1 MNIAGNHTK
10 LPIWAMGLLTIL
22 FCVFTLSYEKYASQR
37 AQEKLDQ
44 HARIIADDL
53 WNFNFN
59 GAIEYLKLA
68 AESNHYEKLAVISHN
83 GELFQEIS
91 TSFPTPLESVLIR
104 IHLTPRVILVSQIIY
119 NDNIIGWVEAV
130 WIPETLYTH
139 LFVFIFFQMILLGIL
154 LYGRIVGEK
163 VKLEHMVNE
172 RTNELTRSN
181 SILKKQIE
189 ERIHAEEALRKSEEK
204 YRFLAENIEDV
215 IWTLNTDFQY
225 SYVSPVAAKMYGWNP
240 DELTGSDMGKILT
253 PASLAVLQ
261 QFLATNKVSVKP
273 AWPPRKTRPG
283 RTIKIPTAEK
293 KPFTAEPSDKK
304 DFIPPQPAI
313 LELEM
318 MHKNGST
325 IWCEV
330 TISFLSDKT
339 SGFTG
344 TMWVAR
350 DITERRIAQQEREE
364 LQEKLERSK
373 KMESLGLLAGGVAHD
388 LNNVLSGIVSYPDL
402 ILLDIDQDSP
412 LREGIETIRDS
423 GIKAAEIVNDL
434 LTLTRRGVFSTQ
446 ILNLNNLVEEY
457 LSSPEYRKMISYHP
471 EIEVTLALEK
481 DLPNIKG
488 SPTPLKKVIMNL
500 VSNAAEAQV
509 KGGEIILRTSSRY
522 LDKTLEGYQSI
533 AEGEYAVLSVIDK
546 GEGID
551 SEDLRRIFE
560 PFYTKKV
567 MGRSGTGLGLTVVW
581 GTIEDH
587 RGYIDII
594 SDKSS
599 GTTIDVYIPICRD
612 NIEEAG
618 DPEEANNFRGNGE
631 KILIVD
637 DIDYQRKIGCA
648 ILKRLNY
655 TVISAA
661 SGEEAVAYLEENTV
675 DLVMLDMIMDNGMD
689 GLETYE
695 NILKRNP
702 GQKAIIASGF
712 SETERVK
719 KAQRLG
725 AGSYIKKPYKLEQ
738 LGKIISQELKD
749 TGKPGNNDVTE

>member
-1 MNIAGNHTK
+1 MKIAGHHTK

-22 FCVFTLSYEKYASQR
+22 FCVFTLSYEKYVSEQ

-91 TSFPTPLESVLIR
+91 TSFPTPLESILIR
-104 IHLTPRVILVSQIIY
+104 IHLTSRVILVSQIVY
-119 NDNIIGWVEAV
+119 NNNIIGWIEAV

-139 LFVFIFFQMILLGIL
+139 LFVFIFFQMILLVIL
-154 LYGRIVGEK
+154 LYSRIVGEK

-215 IWTLNTDFQY
+215 IWTLDTDFHY
-225 SYVSPVAAKMYGWNP
+225 SYVSPVAKKMYGWEP
-240 DELTGSDMGKILT
+240 EELIGSEMDKILEPT
-253 PASLAVLQ
+253 SCTILQ
-261 QFLATNKVSVKP
+261 KFLKEINISENKDYS
-273 AWPPRKTRPG
+273 
-283 RTIKIPTAEK
+283 
-293 KPFTAEPSDKK
+293 
-304 DFIPPQPAI
+304 PPQPAI
-313 LELEM
+313 LELEIK
-318 MHKNGST
+318 HKNGST

-330 TISFLSDKT
+330 TISFLSDDI

-350 DITERRIAQQEREE
+350 NITERRIAQREREE

-402 ILLDIDQDSP
+402 ILLDIDEDSP
-412 LREGIETIRDS
+412 LRERIETIRDS

-446 ILNLNNLVEEY
+446 VLNLNTLVKEY
-457 LSSPEYRKMISYHP
+457 ISSPEYRKMISYHP
-471 EIEVTLALEK
+471 EIEVKLILEE

-509 KGGEIILRTSSRY
+509 RGGEILLRTSSRY

-533 AEGEYAVLSVIDK
+533 ARGEYSVLSVIDS

-551 SEDLRRIFE
+551 PEDLRRIFE

-587 RGYIDII
+587 KGYIDII
-594 SDKSS
+594 SVKNK
-599 GTTIDVYIPICRD
+599 GTTIDVYIPICREL
-612 NIEEAG
+612 IEKRG
-618 DPEEANNFRGNGE
+618 IPEEVEEFKGNGE
-631 KILIVD
+631 KILVVD
-637 DIDYQRKIGCA
+637 DIDYQRRIACA

-655 TVISAA
+655 TVISVAG
-661 SGEEAVAYLEENTV
+661 GEEAVSYLKNNTA

-695 NILKRNP
+695 NILKHNP
-702 GQKAIIASGF
+702 RQKAIIASGF
-712 SETERVK
+712 SETDRVK
-719 KAQRLG
+719 QAQRLG
-725 AGSYIKKPYKLEQ
+725 AGRYIKKPYKLEL
-738 LGKIISQELKD
+738 LGKIIYQELRGDKESP
-749 TGKPGNNDVTE
+749 PGTSSN

>member
-1 MNIAGNHTK
+1 MNIAEHHTK

-22 FCVFTLSYEKYASQR
+22 FCVFTLSYEKYVSEQ

-68 AESNHYEKLAVISHN
+68 ADSNHYEKLAVISHN

-91 TSFPTPLESVLIR
+91 TSFPTPLESILIR
-104 IHLTPRVILVSQIIY
+104 THLTSRVILVSQIVY
-119 NDNIIGWVEAV
+119 NNNIIGWIEAV

-139 LFVFIFFQMILLGIL
+139 LFVFIFFQMILLAVL
-154 LYGRIVGEK
+154 LYSRIVGEK

-225 SYVSPVAAKMYGWNP
+225 SYVSPVAEKMYGWKP
-240 DELTGSDMGKILT
+240 KELVGSEMDKILVPT
-253 PASLAVLQ
+253 SCTVFR
-261 QFLATNKVSVKP
+261 QFLKEINVFE
-273 AWPPRKTRPG
+273 RN
-283 RTIKIPTAEK
+283 
-293 KPFTAEPSDKK
+293 
-304 DFIPPQPAI
+304 DFNPPQPAI
-313 LELEM
+313 LELEIK
-318 MHKNGST
+318 HKNGST

-330 TISFLSDKT
+330 TISFLFDDI

-350 DITERRIAQQEREE
+350 NITERRIAQREREE

-412 LREGIETIRDS
+412 LRERIETIRDS

-446 ILNLNNLVEEY
+446 VLNLNTLVKEY
-457 LSSPEYRKMISYHP
+457 ISSPEYRKMISYHP
-471 EIEVTLALEK
+471 EIEVKLRLEEN
-481 DLPNIKG
+481 LPNIKG

-509 KGGEIILRTSSRY
+509 RGGEILVKTSSRY

-533 AEGEYAVLSVIDK
+533 AHGEYSVLSVIDR

-551 SEDLRRIFE
+551 QEDLRRIFE

-587 RGYIDII
+587 KGYIDIS
-594 SDKSS
+594 SDKNK
-599 GTTIDVYIPICRD
+599 GTTIDVYIPICREL
-612 NIEEAG
+612 IEKSG
-618 DPEEANNFRGNGE
+618 TSEEVADFRGSGE
-631 KILIVD
+631 KILVVD
-637 DIDYQRKIGCA
+637 DIDYQRRIACA

-655 TVISAA
+655 KVISVA
-661 SGEEAVAYLEENTV
+661 SGEEAISYLRQDTA

-695 NILKRNP
+695 NIIKYNP
-702 GQKAIIASGF
+702 RQKAIIASGF
-712 SETERVK
+712 SETDRVK
-719 KAQRLG
+719 QAQRLG
-725 AGSYIKKPYKLEQ
+725 AGRYIKKPYKLEL
-738 LGKIISQELKD
+738 LGKIIYQELRGDKD
-749 TGKPGNNDVTE
+749 SLSSGPGG